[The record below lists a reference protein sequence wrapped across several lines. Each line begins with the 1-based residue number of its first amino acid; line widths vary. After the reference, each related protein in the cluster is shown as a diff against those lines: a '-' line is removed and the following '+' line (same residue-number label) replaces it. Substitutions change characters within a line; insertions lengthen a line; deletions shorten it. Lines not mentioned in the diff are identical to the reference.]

1 MTEQEKHEGLEGVVV
16 ANSSLTK
23 IFGDEGRLVYRG
35 ISIEDLAEHSTFEE
49 VTKFLWDGELPTRKE
64 LQEFRDDLASRRRL
78 PDDVRDVIEL
88 APDEARPM
96 DVLRSGV
103 SMLGTTRA
111 GTQDVNTDEAR
122 REIALDLVAVIP
134 TIVATFDR
142 LRRNKDPVRP
152 RQDLNHAE
160 NFLFMLNGEE
170 PDQEEAR
177 AMDVALV
184 LHADHGFNASTFSAR
199 VTGATLA
206 DFYAAITSAIG
217 TLSGPLHGGANE
229 QVLNMLQEIE
239 SPKRT
244 DEYLDKKFENSE
256 RIMGFG
262 HRVYKEYDP
271 RARVLKEWSRRL
283 NERNNDLS
291 FYRIQEQIEERMI
304 NEVGIDPNV
313 DFYSATV
320 YNAMGIKGDLF
331 TTIFACSRIAGWTA
345 NLFEQMAENR
355 LIRPLCNYTGPESAE
370 YVPIEE
376 RS

>member
-1 MTEQEKHEGLEGVVV
+1 MSDQEKHEGLEGVVI

-49 VTKFLWDGELPTRKE
+49 VTKFLWDGKLPT
-64 LQEFRDDLASRRRL
+64 QDDLDAFRNDLAERRQL
-78 PDDVRDVIEL
+78 PDRLKQIIEL
-88 APDEARPM
+88 APDKARPM
-96 DVLRSGV
+96 DVLRSSV
-103 SMLGTTRA
+103 SMLGTIRA
-111 GTQDVNTDEAR
+111 SEMDVNTDEAR
-122 REIALDLVAVIP
+122 REIALDLVAILP

-152 RQDLNHAE
+152 RKDLNHAE

-170 PDQEEAR
+170 PDEEVAR
-177 AMDVALV
+177 AMDIALI

-206 DFYAAITSAIG
+206 DFFAAITSAIG

-229 QVLNMLQEIE
+229 QVLNMLREIE
-239 SPKRT
+239 EFENT
-244 DEYLDKKFENSE
+244 DDYLDRKFENSE
-256 RIMGFG
+256 KIMGFG
-262 HRVYKEYDP
+262 HRVYNEYDP

-283 NERNNDLS
+283 NERNDDLS
-291 FYRIQEQIEERMI
+291 YYKIQERIEERMI
-304 NEVGIDPNV
+304 NKVGIDPNV
-313 DFYSATV
+313 DFWSASV
-320 YNAMGIKGDLF
+320 YNAMGIEADLF
-331 TTIFACSRIAGWTA
+331 TPIFACSRIAGWTA
-345 NLFEQMAENR
+345 NLFEQMADNR
-355 LIRPLCNYTGPESAE
+355 LIRPLCNYTGPDSAE